1 MSLIFDSFPDRKHA
15 EDFSAAVKEQFPQ
28 HQTHIWMSQ
37 HDMQELCMRQGPGG
51 NATPEEMNIEADV
64 FPWKL
69 EPPIVLVSRLKDGEH
84 EHEIEQL
91 VKTFGGVFA
100 GT

>member
-1 MSLIFDSFPDRKHA
+1 
-15 EDFSAAVKEQFPQ
+15 
-28 HQTHIWMSQ
+28 
-37 HDMQELCMRQGPGG
+37 
-51 NATPEEMNIEADV
+51 MNIEADV